1 MSGAF
6 YRDNLPKPS
15 LRDKLKA
22 SIAITPRPIDRTEL
36 WGTLHDCMTECA
48 HVISAIDTKR
58 PITDQD
64 WHDIDWALF
73 EAARAVAASWGK
85 L

>member
-1 MSGAF
+1 MNAVT
-6 YRDNLPKPS
+6 RLRALEQTAPKSPPDS
-15 LRDKLKA
+15 V
-22 SIAITPRPIDRTEL
+22 EL

-73 EAARAVAASWGK
+73 EAARVIAASWGR